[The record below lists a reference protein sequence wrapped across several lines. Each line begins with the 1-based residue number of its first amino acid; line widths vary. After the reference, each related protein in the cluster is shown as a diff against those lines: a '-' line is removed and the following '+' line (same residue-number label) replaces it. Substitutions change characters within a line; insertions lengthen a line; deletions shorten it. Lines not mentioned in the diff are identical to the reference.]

1 MARNGNRNTYGS
13 DGYESVV
20 VTLETAAGVA
30 VEPLAD
36 GGDVNVAEV
45 GGTAVTTGAG
55 AVTAGTQRITHA
67 SDDPAVVSLAV
78 LDDWDESDRAKVNPI
93 VGQAGVQGGAGTAT
107 ALTQRVALATD
118 ANAVSTV
125 GTGIMVAATATDA
138 GAGTDDEAITGAA
151 AGLRLMG
158 FSAEETAAG
167 TATVILHNGTGT
179 GDAVTY
185 TFSLAAGESRG
196 EWFGPD
202 GIASAAGIYLERV
215 TGTTRVV
222 VFHKAVA

>member
-1 MARNGNRNTYGS
+1 MAMTRNRGEGFNTS
-13 DGYESVV
+13 DGLYTARGV
-20 VTLETAAGVA
+20 VTLDADGA
-30 VEPLAD
+30 VVTPLAS
-36 GGDVNVAEV
+36 GG
-45 GGTAVTTGAG
+45 
-55 AVTAGTQRITHA
+55 
-67 SDDPAVVSLAV
+67 SV
-78 LDDWDESDRAKVNPI
+78 LV
-93 VGQAGVQGGAGTAT
+93 
-107 ALTQRVALATD
+107 L
-118 ANAVSTV
+118 
-125 GTGIMVAATATDA
+125 GTGINVAATATDA

-222 VFHKAVA
+222 VHHKAVA